1 MMFEQL
7 RQPNEK
13 FGLKKVLKENI
24 LNRSFVS
31 LWQDKGLWSF
41 EGRKDTLYV
50 TTP

>member
-13 FGLKKVLKENI
+13 VGLKKSLKEYV

-31 LWQDKGLWSF
+31 LWEDKGLWSF
-41 EGRKDTLYV
+41 GGRKDTLYV